1 MKLIINY
8 LLKNMIIIILC
19 TFCNLAVADKI
30 QVNSAHE
37 YPYKDL
43 INRAKLVNVFYIKND
58 DEISCRVEV
67 VLDKIKLTTVEMK
80 INKVLYMNDV
90 LSNCLSKETAKE
102 MLLQTFLQ
110 FGRGL

>member
-1 MKLIINY
+1 MKLVTTY
-8 LLKNMIIIILC
+8 RLKNMIIII
-19 TFCNLAVADKI
+19 TFVFCNLAVAGKI
-30 QVNSAHE
+30 QVDSANE

-43 INRAKLVNVFYIKND
+43 INRAKIVNVFYIKKD
-58 DEISCRVEV
+58 GEISCRVEV

-80 INKVLYMNDV
+80 INKALFMNDV